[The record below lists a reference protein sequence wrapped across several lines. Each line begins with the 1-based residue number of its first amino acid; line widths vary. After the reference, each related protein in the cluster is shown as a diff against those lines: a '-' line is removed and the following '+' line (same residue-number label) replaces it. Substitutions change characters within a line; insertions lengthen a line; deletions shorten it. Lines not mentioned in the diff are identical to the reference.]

1 MTLHDQLV
9 AIAACRDA
17 VEWVGTRPIEQA
29 WAECERGD
37 WMLWLSGK
45 IDIDRKLIVLAA
57 CACAEPALA
66 FVPAGEDRPRR
77 AIEVARAWCADAATL
92 DDVRANAANA
102 AYAVDAYAAAYAAAN
117 AANAA
122 DAATA
127 AAYAANAAAAAA
139 ANAAA
144 NAAYA
149 TAAAAAASAAAYA
162 AYAAAAASAAAS
174 AASAEMKTKIIN
186 YGLSLFKNQAANE

>member
-45 IDIDRKLIVLAA
+45 INIDRKLIVLAA

-92 DDVRANAANA
+92 DDVRAAAA
-102 AYAVDAYAAAYAAAN
+102 AAAAAY
-117 AANAA
+117 
-122 DAATA
+122 A
-127 AAYAANAAAAAA
+127 AAYAANAAD
-139 ANAAA
+139 
-144 NAAYA
+144 AAY
-149 TAAAAAASAAAYA
+149 AAAAAAAAAYAAAAAAAAADAAADAAYA
-162 AYAAAAASAAAS
+162 AYAAAAAARTESLRTSAATVRAMIPL
-174 AASAEMKTKIIN
+174 AAIVEALNKR
-186 YGLSLFKNQAANE
+186 FA

>member
-92 DDVRANAANA
+92 DDVRAA
-102 AYAVDAYAAAYAAAN
+102 AYAYAAADADAAYAAAYAAAWRKM
-117 AANAA
+117 AAQL
-122 DAATA
+122 
-127 AAYAANAAAAAA
+127 
-139 ANAAA
+139 
-144 NAAYA
+144 
-149 TAAAAAASAAAYA
+149 
-162 AYAAAAASAAAS
+162 
-174 AASAEMKTKIIN
+174 IHF
-186 YGLSLFKNQAANE
+186 LSGGV